1 MSGSSLRRARV
12 FIASLAIGA
21 LTTLAAVGTAFA
33 GSGPGPF
40 PK

>member
-1 MSGSSLRRARV
+1 MRVSLRSVLSAGTV
-12 FIASLAIGA
+12 AALLSLLGA
-21 LTTLAAVGTAFA
+21 VAAFA